1 MNLFIFHKPL
11 LSIQFLSMNLI
22 RLHYL
27 KDNKISILWGDDSE
41 IKSIV
46 EDGMDSVAS
55 PSNLKWN

>member
-1 MNLFIFHKPL
+1 MD
-11 LSIQFLSMNLI
+11 LI

-55 PSNLKWN
+55 PSNLKLKLGKTNTPYPLINQ